1 MKRIKT
7 VVGGALV
14 ASLLAATPVWASA
27 PVVEVPMW
35 AAPSKAKTEQAPKP
49 KQSIRSITKLPREIK
64 AALEKVQNQIPELKN
79 LHVRRVNLYEA
90 DGYDPELWVIQLSSN
105 KNGSRYGSE
114 AVNASLT
121 FNAETGQL
129 HEFEY
134 ENGKEDGEG
143 ELTEEQARE
152 KADAFLKKIFGS
164 RKKDFML
171 TDVELWEDDEEEDED
186 KAETKR
192 VHRAMVFY
200 ERHINGIPLQGFDVQ
215 VVVNAAGTVVEY
227 RNSAYASPEKVRFPH
242 PGKALSPKKAEQSY
256 KDLLNMSLVYDYDRV
271 EDRPV
276 LAYEPAF
283 YGPIDAITGKKS
295 PDLIYFETGDAQ
307 TIQVD
312 GAGNRWVIRT
322 PQDAEA
328 MLQQVFNIP
337 VEDLELDD
345 EYEGEQFRW
354 YSWEMDGDSELW
366 GYVEIGVDKATGRL
380 IDYEAEFEREDE
392 PDQTVNPEEAVASAA
407 EVLEQFIPA
416 SKKQI
421 QLTYLHNPFAKR
433 DLPDWLKED
442 RNEED
447 FSGQY
452 SMVFRDLYDGI
463 PVNFSSYAVDI
474 DPATGMVLELSLRD
488 VDILDGLPEAED
500 IVSADQAESALL
512 AYRPLRLAYIWPRYE
527 DRKAAAPVLVYEPES
542 KPYAYIDAF
551 TGRVVELEEQ
561 EDEE

>member
-1 MKRIKT
+1 MNEIRKLGLEELDPF
-7 VVGGALV
+7 V
-14 ASLLAATPVWASA
+14 LLMANAYPGIGLSTQEAQNRLRERWMQAVRDDA
-27 PVVEVPMW
+27 P
-35 AAPSKAKTEQAPKP
+35 T
-49 KQSIRSITKLPREIK
+49 
-64 AALEKVQNQIPELKN
+64 
-79 LHVRRVNLYEA
+79 
-90 DGYDPELWVIQLSSN
+90 
-105 KNGSRYGSE
+105 
-114 AVNASLT
+114 
-121 FNAETGQL
+121 
-129 HEFEY
+129 
-134 ENGKEDGEG
+134 
-143 ELTEEQARE
+143 
-152 KADAFLKKIFGS
+152 
-164 RKKDFML
+164 
-171 TDVELWEDDEEEDED
+171 
-186 KAETKR
+186 
-192 VHRAMVFY
+192 
-200 ERHINGIPLQGFDVQ
+200 
-215 VVVNAAGTVVEY
+215 
-227 RNSAYASPEKVRFPH
+227 
-242 PGKALSPKKAEQSY
+242 
-256 KDLLNMSLVYDYDRV
+256 
-271 EDRPV
+271 
-276 LAYEPAF
+276 AF
-283 YGPIDAITGKKS
+283 YG
-295 PDLIYFETGDAQ
+295 YFR
-307 TIQVD
+307 D
-312 GAGNRWVIRT
+312 GRMIGG
-322 PQDAEA
+322 
-328 MLQQVFNIP
+328 M
-337 VEDLELDD
+337 
-345 EYEGEQFRW
+345 RW
-354 YSWEMDGDSELW
+354 YKYMINVHGVRLQAAGIGSV